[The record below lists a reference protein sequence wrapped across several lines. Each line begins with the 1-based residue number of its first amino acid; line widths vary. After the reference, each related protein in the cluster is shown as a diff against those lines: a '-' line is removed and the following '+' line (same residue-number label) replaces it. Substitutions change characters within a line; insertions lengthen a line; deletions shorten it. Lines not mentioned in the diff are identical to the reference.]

1 MAKQPERRYDDAD
14 AMREDLLRAVWGY
27 APGVQS
33 RTIDNTVLHAE
44 QVKTVVHSK
53 YMPLGNMTQMTDEER
68 AAIAAWSGTRD

>member
-1 MAKQPERRYDDAD
+1 MDARCVQCHAVKPNAD
-14 AMREDLLRAVWGY
+14 FGFTAAPAGMLLD
-27 APGVQS
+27 
-33 RTIDNTVLHAE
+33 TIDNTVLHAE